1 MVHASD
7 NVESCKDYL
16 NKKYGRGVASPQRMV
31 CEVLNGKVIDDP
43 HTCGGQNRGG
53 GVNAGFNKYWEWLA
67 CCPHN
72 ECH

>member
-1 MVHASD
+1 
-7 NVESCKDYL
+7 
-16 NKKYGRGVASPQRMV
+16 MV

-43 HTCGGQNRGG
+43 HTCGGQNQGG

-67 CCPHN
+67 CCSHN